1 MRKWV
6 KTTKGGKSSLY
17 YENLLQMSNINTL
30 GVGPMRTTLW

>member
-6 KTTKGGKSSLY
+6 KTTNSVKGYLY

-30 GVGPMRTTLW
+30 GVGPMRTTL